1 MQAEIGYV
9 RVSLAEV
16 NRRLDGLDQRVTR
29 IGGRLELVEGTP

>member
-1 MQAEIGYV
+1 MEAEIGYV

-29 IGGRLELVEGTP
+29 IERRLELVEGTP